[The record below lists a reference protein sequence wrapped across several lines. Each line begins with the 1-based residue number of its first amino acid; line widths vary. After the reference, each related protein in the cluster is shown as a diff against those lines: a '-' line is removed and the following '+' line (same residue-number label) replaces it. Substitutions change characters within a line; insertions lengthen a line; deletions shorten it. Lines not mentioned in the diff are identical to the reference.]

1 MAEQLKERGL
11 INFFTQ
17 CLQDLYSAE
26 KKCVKCAAA
35 LSIAAYTEELQSA
48 LISQSHAAESHLV
61 RLELVFRQ
69 LKKEPSDG
77 KCKIIEILSEKSAEI
92 VKTVETGTALR
103 DAAIIYAVQ
112 LIIHYKIASYG
123 SLISLLDEIGDDSA
137 QVLLERCL
145 VDEKTADA
153 YLTQIAIDFINP
165 AASRESE

>member
-1 MAEQLKERGL
+1 MTEQLKERGL
-11 INFFTQ
+11 ISFFTQ

-26 KKCVKCAAA
+26 KKFVKCAAA

-48 LISQSHAAESHLV
+48 LIAQSHEAESHRE
-61 RLELVFRQ
+61 RLELVFKL
-69 LKKEPSDG
+69 LKQAPSDG
-77 KCKIIEILSEKSAEI
+77 KCKIIEILSEKSADI

-123 SLISLLDEIGDDSA
+123 SLISLLGEIGDDSA

-145 VDEKTADA
+145 AEEKNADA
-153 YLTQIAIDFINP
+153 YLTQIAINFINP
-165 AASRESE
+165 AVNRESN